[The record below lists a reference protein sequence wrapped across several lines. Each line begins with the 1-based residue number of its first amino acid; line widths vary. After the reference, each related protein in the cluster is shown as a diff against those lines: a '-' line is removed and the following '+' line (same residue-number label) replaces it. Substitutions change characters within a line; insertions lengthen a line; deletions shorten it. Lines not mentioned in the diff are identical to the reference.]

1 MEAEFFS
8 ASILLRMRMDTR
20 SFIGLAAVFFL
31 VSVESVAEV
40 QLGRLVKEQ
49 QSQDNAVQQENKV
62 EKKDVFAKAPQQSF
76 EVSDFPYVFRLMSL
90 YWKMIFLRSVV

>member
-1 MEAEFFS
+1 
-8 ASILLRMRMDTR
+8 MDTR
-20 SFIGLAAVFFL
+20 SFIGLAVVFFL

-62 EKKDVFAKAPQQSF
+62 KRKT
-76 EVSDFPYVFRLMSL
+76 SL
-90 YWKMIFLRSVV
+90 PKRHNNLSK